1 MELSKWTPLIVLEGS
16 VNPISTLFVNA
27 TVNFSGFTTRDL
39 RTALQQTDRDTPLKS
54 NKCVYQNDNYS
65 MLQNL
70 LLATWGCIPEL
81 TKDCQDMTNA
91 SSTFLGI
98 AIGAVIG
105 GIISWWIYNRQ
116 KKITEKQDLTLTH
129 IMELNER
136 HDRIL
141 KRLEESDKRHDST
154 LNAILDIN
162 SKIEHIIER
171 QDKLHKSIQTN
182 ISSKDNNTERL
193 ERS

>member
-1 MELSKWTPLIVLEGS
+1 MSKWTPFIVLERS
-16 VNPISTLFVNA
+16 VNPISTLIVNG
-27 TVNFSGFTTRDL
+27 TVISVDL
-39 RTALQQTDRDTPLKS
+39 QPRTCELLLQQTDTPLKS
-54 NKCVYQNDNYS
+54 DKCVYQNDSYS

-70 LLATWGCIPEL
+70 LLITWGCIPEL

-91 SSTFLGI
+91 SSTYLGI

-116 KKITEKQDLTLTH
+116 KKTTEKQDLTLMH
-129 IMELNER
+129 IKELNER

-154 LNAILDIN
+154 LNAILELN
-162 SKIEHIIER
+162 KKIEHVIER
-171 QDKLHKSIQTN
+171 QDKLHESIQTSK
-182 ISSKDNNTERL
+182 SSRHNNTTETYL
-193 ERS
+193 

>member
-1 MELSKWTPLIVLEGS
+1 MLE
-16 VNPISTLFVNA
+16 
-27 TVNFSGFTTRDL
+27 
-39 RTALQQTDRDTPLKS
+39 
-54 NKCVYQNDNYS
+54 
-65 MLQNL
+65 NL
-70 LLATWGCIPEL
+70 LLITWGCISEL

-91 SSTFLGI
+91 SSTYLGI

-105 GIISWWIYNRQ
+105 GIVSWWIYNRQ
-116 KKITEKQDLTLTH
+116 KKTTEKQDFTLAH
-129 IMELNER
+129 IKELNER

-154 LNAILDIN
+154 LNAILDLN